1 MENEPCFQIPKAW
14 HYEKTDRARQGNR
27 RERQRL
33 CKYILNITTN
43 NLVAI
48 LNAIKKALTTALV
61 REWGVAS
68 ETWRTGEK
76 ITCHDKS
83 INHKRCGAC
92 EKEKSARSH
101 TPTNWFLAVS
111 SVSSTNNRTPKQAI
125 HVCNHNNNNAN
136 SNELWRLS
144 ANYTQQCH
152 PNIRYAER
160 EQESVLRTAWALY
173 TLYDDELH
181 DFFPFVF
188 IGIWEEIIVIDAT
201 HKKKTKRQ
209 GSGEKNEQNRKRNE
223 IPTIK
228 KHTNRL

>member
-27 RERQRL
+27 RERKKL

-160 EQESVLRTAWALY
+160 ENKRAFCAQH
-173 TLYDDELH
+173 ELCILCMTMNCMT
-181 DFFPFVF
+181 FFPSSLSVS
-188 IGIWEEIIVIDAT
+188 ERKLSSLMPHT
-201 HKKKTKRQ
+201 KKRLNAKGRGKRM
-209 GSGEKNEQNRKRNE
+209 SKIANEMRFQQ
-223 IPTIK
+223 
-228 KHTNRL
+228 